1 MMSEVT
7 EVDSALAPVDI
18 RIVALQP
25 RRAKYNWMSWRVDD
39 VEAELLGAQASFD
52 LDRERAGS
60 NIAVL

>member
-25 RRAKYNWMSWRVDD
+25 RRAKYNWMFWRVD
-39 VEAELLGAQASFD
+39 VEAELLGAQASLD
-52 LDRERAGS
+52 LDRELAGS
-60 NIAVL
+60 NVAVL